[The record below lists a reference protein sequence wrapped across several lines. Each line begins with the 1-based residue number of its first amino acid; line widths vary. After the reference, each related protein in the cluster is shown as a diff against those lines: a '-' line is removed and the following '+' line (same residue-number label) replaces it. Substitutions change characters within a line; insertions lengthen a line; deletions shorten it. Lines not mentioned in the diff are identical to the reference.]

1 MMLGNASRDRVR
13 HVFTIALLVGGAGL
27 LKVIRM
33 TRRERSAVPAGAVI
47 AAVAL
52 TLATLSAGVV
62 PGDWRR
68 VRVLSDEPD
77 IVCEI
82 GLGIFVTAGALVVVI
97 SSSLVIL
104 ALDAR
109 TVRRA
114 SLGQMFGNWLGG

>member
-33 TRRERSAVPAGAVI
+33 TRRERSAVPVGAVI
-47 AAVAL
+47 AVAL

-97 SSSLVIL
+97 SSSQVIL